1 MQNSESYGQIG
12 REDQNPPKTAIFL
25 FAPSVLQSAV
35 KRQKGML
42 GPPGILSSSPGLEYF
57 GTGPKLITSTNWMMY
72 RVLANLPCMRRNVLY
87 RLCYASAVRVLAIP
101 GHQEKLPWLLG
112 AQDIPVVVHG
122 YTRTCKKYPAP
133 TAASRATGNESCNMG
148 VEEETHKN
156 RAVALAVLLALVN
169 HAVKASGHTRA
180 PRTIETGTERSTQG
194 RQQQR
199 DSREKQGIDR
209 VCSGMKHRK
218 GSEDHKA
225 EGEEDEMRKDNEA
238 RAKTFYIWI
247 TGAVLGAVGYHS
259 SFRVP

>member
-1 MQNSESYGQIG
+1 MKSRGRLGSNENGNGMGG
-12 REDQNPPKTAIFL
+12 REAADQPLRI
-25 FAPSVLQSAV
+25 
-35 KRQKGML
+35 
-42 GPPGILSSSPGLEYF
+42 Y
-57 GTGPKLITSTNWMMY
+57 TNM
-72 RVLANLPCMRRNVLY
+72 
-87 RLCYASAVRVLAIP
+87 
-101 GHQEKLPWLLG
+101 QEIKQ
-112 AQDIPVVVHG
+112 AH
-122 YTRTCKKYPAP
+122 YPAP

-169 HAVKASGHTRA
+169 HAVKASGHTRV
-180 PRTIETGTERSTQG
+180 PRTIETGTERSAQG

-209 VCSGMKHRK
+209 HRK

-247 TGAVLGAVGYHS
+247 TGAVLGAVSYHS